1 MAKGPV
7 KPIESRISFR
17 GHPIHP
23 TLVHFPVALLL
34 SAVASDVAYFFTQDP
49 FWLRAS
55 IWLIGIGALGGWV
68 AALVGMIELVVT
80 RAIRHLITGW
90 NHGILAVAMLSLA
103 TFNWMIRIEAP
114 IELVHPAGLYMSLLT
129 AMMILLASV
138 YGGQL
143 VYEHAV
149 GVNVD

>member
-1 MAKGPV
+1 VAKGPV
-7 KPIESRISFR
+7 KPIESRISFH

-34 SAVASDVAYFFTQDP
+34 SAVLSDAAFIYTGDYF
-49 FWLRAS
+49 WARGS

-68 AALVGMIELVVT
+68 AGLVGLIELLLT
-80 RAIRHLITGW
+80 RPIRHLITGW
-90 NHGILAVAMLSLA
+90 NHGILAVMMLSLA
-103 TFNWMIRIEAP
+103 SFNWMIRLEDIVLLLNP
-114 IELVHPAGLYMSLLT
+114 WGLYMSLLT
-129 AMMILLASV
+129 AAMILVTSV
-138 YGGQL
+138 HGGHL